1 MEKEASNI
9 LRTSIYTF
17 FQSYQHLTTM
27 AAILAFPYSSYLLLS
42 QLFIP
47 SSHVLPSIHSQL
59 KAISQAMGFPLS
71 SQYLFTLLIS
81 KLSQT
86 ISSSIFVLPF
96 TFSFFLITKS
106 YVFHLLNQQKPDL
119 VSVLSLY
126 YKPLLITHVCNF
138 ICLISANST
147 AFSLLFFAF
156 NLFEGFGFS
165 SSSQWIRF
173 VLVSGFLLYSF
184 IVANAFIICNLAL
197 VSSAMEEHSGFLAI
211 LKACVLLRGRT
222 LTGLTLAVVVNL
234 ALAAIEALFHC
245 RVVRAYHGAGGL
257 TGFPMALE
265 GILIAYLYSVFV
277 VVDTIVSFMF
287 FRSCKT
293 GWLIEQQGTCS
304 YRIEIME
311 E

>member
-1 MEKEASNI
+1 MEKKTGNI

-17 FQSYQHLTTM
+17 FQSYQRLTTM
-27 AAILAFPYSSYLLLS
+27 AAILAFPYSSSLLLS

-47 SSHVLPSIHSQL
+47 SSHVLPSIHSHL

-71 SQYLFTLLIS
+71 SQYPFTLLIS

-86 ISSSIFVLPF
+86 ISPSIFVRPF
-96 TFSFFLITKS
+96 LFSFFLITKS
-106 YVFHLLNQQKPDL
+106 YVFHLLNQQKSDL

-126 YKPLLITHVCNF
+126 YKPLLLTHVCNF

-156 NLFEGFGFS
+156 NLLEGFGFS
-165 SSSQWIRF
+165 SSSQWILF

-197 VSSAMEEHSGFLAI
+197 VSSATEEHSGFLAI

-222 LTGLTLAVVVNL
+222 STGLTLAVVVNL
-234 ALAAIEALFHC
+234 ALAAIEAFFHY
-245 RVVRAYHGAGGL
+245 RVVRGYHGAGGL

-277 VVDTIVSFMF
+277 VVDTVVSFMF
-287 FRSCKT
+287 FKSCKT
-293 GWLIEQQGTCS
+293 GCLIDQQGTCS
-304 YRIEIME
+304 YRTEIME
-311 E
+311 D

>member
-1 MEKEASNI
+1 MEKETSNI

-106 YVFHLLNQQKPDL
+106 Y
-119 VSVLSLY
+119 
-126 YKPLLITHVCNF
+126 PLLITYVCNF

-165 SSSQWIRF
+165 SSSQWILF

-211 LKACVLLRGRT
+211 LKACILLRGRT

-234 ALAAIEALFHC
+234 ALAAIEALFHY

-287 FRSCKT
+287 FKSCKT
-293 GWLIEQQGTCS
+293 GWLIDQQCTCS